1 MADAVG
7 VPGAGASSWRGR
19 VVRWERRR
27 LGDPPKRV
35 FVGCLVTV
43 SLVCAWT
50 SSRPNGSLF
59 WFFAEAF
66 AWLVL
71 GVVWA
76 FLFGTALL
84 TRAGRARLRAA
95 RWRWAVVPVAVVIV
109 LGGLRAGLPL
119 QARFALSED
128 ALRATA
134 VEAAR
139 GGQPELGRRGLYEV
153 TAAEPLAAGRGALL
167 SVPGGS
173 GPFFVGG
180 GFAYAPGGS
189 PETDRG
195 RVTFIHLTG
204 DWYTWYESW

>member
-1 MADAVG
+1 MDAVS
-7 VPGAGASSWRGR
+7 VPDAGARSWWGR
-19 VVRWERRR
+19 VFRWERRR

-50 SSRPNGSLF
+50 SSWPNGSLF
-59 WFFAEAF
+59 WFLAEAF
-66 AWLVL
+66 AWFVL

-76 FLFGTALL
+76 FLFGAAVL
-84 TRAGRARLRAA
+84 TRSGRARLRAA
-95 RWRWAVVPVAVVIV
+95 RWRWAAVPVAVVLV
-109 LGGLRAGLPL
+109 LAGLRAGLPL
-119 QARFALSED
+119 QARFAASED

-139 GGQPELGRRGLYEV
+139 GGEPQLGWRGLYRV

-173 GPFFVGG
+173 GVFRIDG
-180 GFAYAPGGS
+180 GFAYAPDGS
-189 PETDRG
+189 PAADRG
-195 RVTFIHLTG
+195 RVSFIHLTG